1 MLFFACNQHLLGI
14 IVVFVLL
21 ESLLSAA
28 FTLLSEIFTF
38 CLCPH
43 FGLESPSEQ
52 LGKLFS
58 AGQMT
63 ISLNHITTVNYLG
76 LDGLG
81 QYFVCWEFSSKT
93 TD

>member
-14 IVVFVLL
+14 TVVFVL
-21 ESLLSAA
+21 ERLLSAA
-28 FTLLSEIFTF
+28 FTLHSEIFTF

-43 FGLESPSEQ
+43 FGLDSPSKQ

-63 ISLNHITTVNYLG
+63 ISLNYITTVNYLG
-76 LDGLG
+76 LDVLG
-81 QYFVCWEFSSKT
+81 QYFVCSKCSSKT